1 RQQQQQQQQ
10 KKPPQPDSDA
20 FRKLL
25 EQLGPGNQQQQ
36 PQHHPPQLQ
45 QQPPHMMHQPPHQM
59 HFPGGPGGPGQIPGD
74 FFLNRQDILKTP
86 EAQVLVQSFLKG
98 ELTQQDL
105 FHIQKLNPNKH
116 EIVGAVIQYT
126 TTMFPPF
133 FHPMHRPH
141 QQQQP
146 IHFGAP
152 IPAPVP
158 VPPNSSSN
166 NNNNRRQ
173 KLESGSGSP
182 TPNLAFTPTSVLR
195 KMTG

>member
-1 RQQQQQQQQ
+1 
-10 KKPPQPDSDA
+10 
-20 FRKLL
+20 
-25 EQLGPGNQQQQ
+25 
-36 PQHHPPQLQ
+36 
-45 QQPPHMMHQPPHQM
+45 M
-59 HFPGGPGGPGQIPGD
+59 
-74 FFLNRQDILKTP
+74 
-86 EAQVLVQSFLKG
+86 KG

-195 KMTG
+195 KMTGDIKPEIDNMPPPPARMILGCHSQRPMGRPILKQGVHEDFHQMNRRFPSTTAEQEQQIGEIFVYIFNLNKI